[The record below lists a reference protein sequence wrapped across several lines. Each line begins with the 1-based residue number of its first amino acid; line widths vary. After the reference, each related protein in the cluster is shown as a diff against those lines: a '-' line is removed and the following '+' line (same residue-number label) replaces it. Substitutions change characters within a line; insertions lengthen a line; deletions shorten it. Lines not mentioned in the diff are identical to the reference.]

1 MRLLPWRRKPR
12 VQPRKEAEVVYV
24 CREVQQVGY
33 KLEGSLNRLDTL
45 ITMIND
51 RDKVAA
57 NNPSLPTSVTE
68 A

>member
-1 MRLLPWRRKPR
+1 MVFLPWRKKEKPKKK
-12 VQPRKEAEVVYV
+12 KEAEVVYV

-33 KLEGSLNRLDTL
+33 KLEGSLNRLDIL

-57 NNPSLPTSVTE
+57 NNPSLPTGVTE
-68 A
+68 V

>member
-1 MRLLPWRRKPR
+1 MWLLPWRKRDK
-12 VQPRKEAEVVYV
+12 VIKLKEADVVYV
-24 CREVQQVGY
+24 CQEVQQVGY

-51 RDKVAA
+51 RDKVTAK
-57 NNPSLPTSVTE
+57 NPSLPTSVTE